1 MCPGSVPLG
10 LGLRRCHQQGRH
22 VSDISTNKPRVTTF
36 KPFQSHGP
44 ATAAH
49 KRKSFYSVGFKTLFT
64 LSPQENFP
72 VDFRRIYE
80 LIKLLFKKK
89 AHFLQ
94 LVSSGELESSFTE
107 RLHRRCACTQPS
119 PGAGAVADGAAA
131 LV

>member
-1 MCPGSVPLG
+1 MCPGSMPLG

-22 VSDISTNKPRVTTF
+22 ASDISTNKPRDTTF

-44 ATAAH
+44 STAAH

-80 LIKLLFKKK
+80 LIKLLFKK
-89 AHFLQ
+89 ACFLQ

-107 RLHRRCACTQPS
+107 CLHRRRVCTQPS
-119 PGAGAVADGAAA
+119 PGAGAGPDGAAA